1 MTTSHN
7 GTEDETTE
15 SARQRGGATG
25 SARVD
30 VLTPTLALL
39 LFAFS
44 ICVTVYW
51 IKEWVNW
58 TQVFQTMVTTKATV
72 IHQHIEEREWANSE
86 GDTVTNSYYY
96 LTYRFRPE
104 EGGDA
109 ISREEEVPEYLYTR
123 QPVDS
128 QMTIH
133 YPPGS
138 PSEASWRGLYDK
150 GSEIWFV
157 VFLDVIALIAVYVAF
172 IRPIREARRTRKR

>member
-1 MTTSHN
+1 MMTSN
-7 GTEDETTE
+7 NSTEDETTE
-15 SARQRGGATG
+15 AARQRGGATG

-30 VLTPTLALL
+30 VLTRTLALL
-39 LFAFS
+39 LVAFS
-44 ICVTVYW
+44 MCVTVYW

-58 TQVFQTMVTTKATV
+58 TQVFQTMVTTEATV
-72 IHQHIEEREWANSE
+72 IHRRIEQRESVDSE

-109 ISREEEVPEYLYTR
+109 TSREEEVPEYLYTR

-138 PSEASWRGLYDK
+138 PSEASWRGL
-150 GSEIWFV
+150 
-157 VFLDVIALIAVYVAF
+157 
-172 IRPIREARRTRKR
+172 